1 MIQLNPKILEWARV
15 TSGRSL
21 DEAAQVLGMA
31 SVDRLKAIES
41 GEVAPTRPLLLKM
54 AKQYHRSLLTLYLS
68 EPPKQGDR
76 GQDFRMLP
84 AKQSSEGSALLDAL
98 IRDLKMRQSL
108 VKAALV
114 DDDHPALDFIGT
126 VEANEGAPALLGA
139 VQKTLAIDLA
149 KFRAA
154 RSTEEAFAYLRG
166 RAEEKGIFVL
176 LVGNLG
182 SHHTN
187 ISVEAF
193 RGFAIADP
201 IAPFVAINDQDAKTA
216 WSFTLLHEV
225 AHLFL
230 GTTGLSGSGEGL
242 AIERLCNDVAGE
254 LLLPR
259 AELQLFQSVNLT
271 DIERVTSEI
280 SAFASVR
287 HISRQM
293 VAYKLFRTGAIK
305 QEFWRSL
312 DGRFREMWQQE
323 KARSKEARKGTKDA
337 GPDYYVVRRHR
348 LGGALIEFANRG
360 VNAGSLSPAKAAK
373 ILGVKPRSV
382 YPLLAATPK
391 SGTRSA
397 GGN

>member
-1 MIQLNPKILEWARV
+1 MIQLNPKVLEWARV

-21 DEAAQVLGMA
+21 DEAANVLGMA
-31 SVDRLKAIES
+31 SADRLGAIES
-41 GEVAPTRPLLLKM
+41 GAKAPTRPLLLKM

-76 GQDFRMLP
+76 GQDFRTLP
-84 AKQSSEGSALLDAL
+84 AEQSGEGNALLDAL
-98 IRDLKMRQSL
+98 IRDLKARQSL

-114 DDDHPALDFIGT
+114 DDEHPQLDFIGA
-126 VEANEGAPALLGA
+126 VGPNVGASVLLDA
-139 VQKTLAIDLA
+139 VQKTLAIDLG

-154 RSTEEAFAYLRG
+154 HSTEEAFAYLRNCVEATG
-166 RAEEKGIFVL
+166 VFVL

-187 ISVEAF
+187 ISVDAF

-201 IAPFVAINDQDAKTA
+201 IAPFVVINDQDAKTA

-230 GTTGLSGSGEGL
+230 GTTGVSGSGEGD
-242 AIERLCNDVAGE
+242 AIEQLCNDVAGE
-254 LLLPR
+254 LLLPK
-259 AELQLFQSVNLT
+259 AELQFFLSKELT
-271 DIERVTSEI
+271 NVERVATEI
-280 SAFASVR
+280 SAFASDRKV
-287 HISRQM
+287 SRQM
-293 VAYKLFRTGAIK
+293 VAYKLFRAGVIEK
-305 QEFWRSL
+305 EFWRSL
-312 DGRFREMWQQE
+312 DSRFRELWQQE
-323 KARSKEARKGTKDA
+323 KARSKEARKGANDS
-337 GPDYYVVRRHR
+337 GPNYYVVRRHR

-360 VNAGSLSPAKAAK
+360 VNAGSLSPVKAAK

-382 YPLLAATPK
+382 YPLLMATSKLGAP
-391 SGTRSA
+391 SV